1 MARLLPRKDESLQ
14 LRDVTIH
21 WQLCIQRVDFS
32 CWRHY
37 LLIYP
42 LKETVT
48 RERERQD
55 KVYWSTFNA
64 IEHFGAQ
71 MDKDSEQKA
80 KAALNE
86 PRARGLSKA
95 RQDILQNY
103 FQDLER
109 CYRSRWTR
117 ARPVRSLRPR
127 VADSPPVRNFSQAEP
142 PRQREPKKT

>member
-1 MARLLPRKDESLQ
+1 MYKRLLIFAITGLFFVLALS
-14 LRDVTIH
+14 
-21 WQLCIQRVDFS
+21 
-32 CWRHY
+32 Y

-42 LKETVT
+42 LNQTVT

-71 MDKDSEQKA
+71 PGKDSEQKA
-80 KAALNE
+80 EAALKE
-86 PRARGLSKA
+86 ARARGLSKT

-109 CYRSRWTR
+109 CYQGDRDSCKKANRDMNEAIR
-117 ARPVRSLRPR
+117 APR
-127 VADSPPVRNFSQAEP
+127 
-142 PRQREPKKT
+142 